1 MPTATQ
7 KTTIVTQPPAQRDWV
22 LIDGSGLVL
31 GRLATKIATILMGKH
46 KPTYTP
52 HIDTGDC
59 VVVTNCAAI
68 KVDERRLRKT
78 TYDRY
83 SGYPGGLHRTPRER
97 IFSRHPEQLLILA
110 VKRML
115 PKNPLG
121 RHMLK
126 KLKAYPGGEH
136 PHQAQQPKALEV

>member
-1 MPTATQ
+1 MPCKSQ
-7 KTTIVTQPPAQRDWV
+7 KTTLVTKTPRDKDW
-22 LIDGSGLVL
+22 LAIDASGQVL

-52 HIDTGDC
+52 HIDTGDF
-59 VVVTNCAAI
+59 VVVTNCGAI

-83 SGYPGGLHRTPRER
+83 SGYPGGLHRTPRDR
-97 IFSRHPEQLLILA
+97 IFDRRPEQLLTLA

-126 KLKAYPGGEH
+126 KLKAYPGGDH
-136 PHQAQQPKALEV
+136 PHQAQQPQALEV